1 MIQRLRKKFIRMCM
15 AACTGAFL
23 VLFFAILGITSLQM
37 SASLDALADL
47 IAQNGG
53 RFPALSSLD
62 AAEPPPGTVNQESP
76 FTTRFFTV
84 AFGADGTVAQ
94 VDVGAVASVT
104 EEEAA
109 AYGEAALA
117 AGKER
122 GWMDDFRYRVYQGA
136 AGTAAVFL
144 SGAEAKAANQRF
156 LMGACAVLLGGC
168 LVALLLAALFSRQA
182 VRPTAEAYE
191 KQKRF
196 ITDASHALKTPLTLL
211 QADLEI
217 LESEQ
222 GPDPWRSDM
231 QEAVSNMTALVER
244 LVALCRMDEA
254 GEALP
259 AAPFDL
265 SEAAGEAAAAF
276 SAAAARQGKALQAH
290 IDPGVTYVGD
300 RRAIGELLAILLD
313 NGVKYCDP
321 GGTVQ
326 LHLRGGKHPTLRVE
340 NAYAQAGRLD
350 VSRIFDR
357 FYRGDDARACGS
369 GFGIGLSMAKAI
381 VAQHKG
387 TICARS
393 QGGNTVIL
401 TVRL

>member
-1 MIQRLRKKFIRMCM
+1 MGC
-15 AACTGAFL
+15 
-23 VLFFAILGITSLQM
+23 
-37 SASLDALADL
+37 
-47 IAQNGG
+47 
-53 RFPALSSLD
+53 
-62 AAEPPPGTVNQESP
+62 
-76 FTTRFFTV
+76 
-84 AFGADGTVAQ
+84 FGD
-94 VDVGAVASVT
+94 
-104 EEEAA
+104 
-109 AYGEAALA
+109 
-117 AGKER
+117 K
-122 GWMDDFRYRVYQGA
+122 
-136 AGTAAVFL
+136 
-144 SGAEAKAANQRF
+144 
-156 LMGACAVLLGGC
+156 
-168 LVALLLAALFSRQA
+168 
-182 VRPTAEAYE
+182 
-191 KQKRF
+191 
-196 ITDASHALKTPLTLL
+196 
-211 QADLEI
+211 
-217 LESEQ
+217 
-222 GPDPWRSDM
+222 GPDPWRRDM

-259 AAPFDL
+259 EAPFDL

-290 IDPGVTYVGD
+290 IDRGVTWVVA
-300 RRAIGELLAILLD
+300 RRAGGEVVATPVD
-313 NGVKYCDP
+313 HGVKYCDP

-326 LHLRGGKHPTLRVE
+326 LYLRGGKHPTLRVE
-340 NAYAQAGRLD
+340 NAYVQAGRLD

>member
-1 MIQRLRKKFIRMCM
+1 MGC
-15 AACTGAFL
+15 
-23 VLFFAILGITSLQM
+23 
-37 SASLDALADL
+37 
-47 IAQNGG
+47 
-53 RFPALSSLD
+53 
-62 AAEPPPGTVNQESP
+62 
-76 FTTRFFTV
+76 
-84 AFGADGTVAQ
+84 FGD
-94 VDVGAVASVT
+94 
-104 EEEAA
+104 
-109 AYGEAALA
+109 
-117 AGKER
+117 K
-122 GWMDDFRYRVYQGA
+122 
-136 AGTAAVFL
+136 
-144 SGAEAKAANQRF
+144 
-156 LMGACAVLLGGC
+156 
-168 LVALLLAALFSRQA
+168 
-182 VRPTAEAYE
+182 
-191 KQKRF
+191 
-196 ITDASHALKTPLTLL
+196 
-211 QADLEI
+211 
-217 LESEQ
+217 
-222 GPDPWRSDM
+222 GPDPWRRDM

-259 AAPFDL
+259 EAPFDL
-265 SEAAGEAAAAF
+265 SGAAGEAAAAF

-326 LHLRGGKHPTLRVE
+326 LYLRGGKHPTLRVE
-340 NAYAQAGRLD
+340 NAYVQAGRLD